1 MELICPQLLS
11 DAQLQPTGVLLRLVP
26 WIDGTTLSAPVLAE
40 AQGELANLAKV
51 FVGIKPMAPAPA
63 DVAADAAA
71 NTLDW
76 PVLEAQAL
84 QVREAGL
91 HTGESPA
98 LAPKGWLAGA
108 WFRNTPPGAQGA
120 QATSRASALK
130 LLQLISSDAEIH
142 DIEEALRRD
151 AQISY
156 QLLRLVNSAAVGGGR
171 REVGSLSQAVLML
184 GRNQLKRWVN
194 LILFAARPDE
204 PRSATLF
211 AHVAWRARVMEL
223 CNAAM
228 GGDKSAQD
236 AAFMAGM
243 FSWLDVLFGKPIDEV
258 IRPLQIAEPVRQAV
272 LAHEGPLGA
281 LLELAKAL
289 EQADESRARSL
300 GDGLALNVPDINAA
314 AIAACAWTFGVLRDQ
329 RSGGGG

>member
-26 WIDGTTLSAPVLAE
+26 WIDGNTLAAPGLAE
-40 AQGELANLAKV
+40 AQGELAKLAKV
-51 FVGIKPMAPAPA
+51 FVAAKPMAPA
-63 DVAADAAA
+63 AADAAA
-71 NTLDW
+71 NALDW
-76 PVLEAQAL
+76 PVLDAQTL
-84 QVREAGL
+84 QVRDEAL
-91 HTGESPA
+91 PTGSSPA

-130 LLQLISSDAEIH
+130 LLQLISSDAETH

-281 LLELAKAL
+281 LLELA
-289 EQADESRARSL
+289 RR
-300 GDGLALNVPDINAA
+300 LNRLTNPVPD
-314 AIAACAWTFGVLRDQ
+314 AWAMAWA
-329 RSGGGG
+329 